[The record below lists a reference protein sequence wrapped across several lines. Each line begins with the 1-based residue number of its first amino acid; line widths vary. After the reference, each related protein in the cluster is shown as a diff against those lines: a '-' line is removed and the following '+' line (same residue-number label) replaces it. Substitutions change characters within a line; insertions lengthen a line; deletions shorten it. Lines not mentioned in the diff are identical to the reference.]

1 MRSKGFTLIELL
13 IAISILAIISTV
25 AVVSYSQVQL
35 SARDSRRK
43 SDLRA
48 LQTALELYYQRNSQ
62 TYPSTSFTNLDSQ
75 LVPDFI
81 NKLPTDPSSPTR
93 DYSYSSDGTTYSL
106 CADLENDNDK
116 DRLPPPA
123 CTSYPSSDFTVTP

>member
-25 AVVSYSQVQL
+25 AIVSYSQAQL

-48 LQTALELYYQRNSQ
+48 LQTALELYYQRNNQ
-62 TYPSTSFTNLDSQ
+62 TYPTSSFTNLDSQ

-81 NKLPTDPSSPTR
+81 NKLPTDPSSPAR
-93 DYSYSSDGTTYSL
+93 NYSYSSDGITYVL

-116 DRLPPPA
+116 DRVSPPA
-123 CTSYPSSDFTVTP
+123 CTSYPSSDFVIIP